1 MKIAIIYTTSNKST
15 KKSCKILESKL
26 NADIQRIPVEIAKKD
41 CLLKYN
47 LIILAASNNRG
58 KVQRQMR
65 TYISRNLM
73 TLKEKPTA
81 LIVNCS
87 EDNDIHSKLEK
98 TFTKELLDTSYIA
111 SNFGYELDEN
121 NFIEK
126 RKINKLTK
134 NGEELPILNLNEI
147 DKFADYINNMIEKG
161 VD

>member
-26 NADIQRIPVEIAKKD
+26 NAEIQRIPIEIAKKD

-58 KVQRQMR
+58 QVQRQ
-65 TYISRNLM
+65 M

-87 EDNDIHSKLEK
+87 EDNDIPSKLEK

-147 DKFADYINNMIEKG
+147 DKFADYINNMIEKR

>member
-1 MKIAIIYTTSNKST
+1 
-15 KKSCKILESKL
+15 
-26 NADIQRIPVEIAKKD
+26 
-41 CLLKYN
+41 
-47 LIILAASNNRG
+47 
-58 KVQRQMR
+58 
-65 TYISRNLM
+65 M

-147 DKFADYINNMIEKG
+147 NKFADYINNMIEKR